1 MTDHSAPAESSE
13 SGVTKSVAVLP
24 FQALVLAQSDPALEL
39 GMADT
44 LIGKLSGSQVVVPS
58 LNSVRKY
65 AGVALNAQ
73 AAGRELGVDAVLEG
87 NVQRAGDRIRVNAR
101 LINVVDGTARWNG
114 TFNERFTDVFALQD
128 TISQE
133 VADALALRLN
143 GPAQQR
149 LSRRETD
156 NVEAYQLYLL
166 GRYHF
171 NKLTPPEIQ
180 TSIDL
185 FRQAMALD
193 EHYALAY
200 QGLAEAY
207 RAMTITGDQRPAD
220 FLPQAKTAAVRA
232 LELDNTLAE
241 PHATLAFVHFWYD
254 WHWDGAERE
263 VKRAIELNANSG
275 FAHFAYAHLLALE
288 GRNEEALAEG
298 AKAVKID
305 PVSLMFNALYGSFLF
320 YAGQDESAKAQ
331 LRRTLELDQ
340 TFWIA
345 HHFLGKILVRQGKY
359 AQATVELEK
368 AEQAS
373 HGNSLTVST
382 RGFTDALSGAT
393 EPARMRLQA
402 LEQRSLQHY
411 LPPQT
416 LALVHLGLGERDQ
429 TFAALEQSFA
439 EHDIHLSYLKVDP
452 QWDSLRNDPR
462 FVALLRR
469 IGLR

>member
-1 MTDHSAPAESSE
+1 MP
-13 SGVTKSVAVLP
+13 
-24 FQALVLAQSDPALEL
+24 QQSDPVLEL

-65 AGVALNAQ
+65 AGSTLNAQ
-73 AAGRELGVDAVLEG
+73 AVGRELGVDTVLEG
-87 NVQRAGDRIRVNAR
+87 NMQKAGDRIRVSAR
-101 LINVVDGTARWNG
+101 LINVADGTARSIG
-114 TFNERFTDVFALQD
+114 TFNQRFTDVFAVQD

-133 VADALALRLN
+133 VADALSLRLS

-149 LSRRETD
+149 LNRRETD
-156 NVEAYQLYLL
+156 SVEAYQLYLL

-180 TSIDL
+180 ESIGL

-220 FLPQAKTAAVRA
+220 FLPQAKAAATRA
-232 LELDNTLAE
+232 LELDDTLAE

-254 WHWDGAERE
+254 WDWTGAELE
-263 VKRAIELNANSG
+263 AKRAIELNVNSG
-275 FAHFAYAHLLALE
+275 FAHFTYAHLLALE

-298 AKAVKID
+298 AEAVKID
-305 PVSLMFNALYGSFLF
+305 PISLMFNALYGSFLF
-320 YAGQDESAKAQ
+320 YDGQDEVAKKQ
-331 LRRTLELDQ
+331 LRKTLELDQ

-359 AQATVELEK
+359 AEAIVELEK
-368 AEQAS
+368 AAQAS
-373 HGNSLTVST
+373 HGNSLTIST
-382 RGFTDALSGAT
+382 LGYADALSGAIDQ
-393 EPARMRLQA
+393 AQMRLQM
-402 LEQRSLQHY
+402 LEQSSSQRY

-429 TFAALEQSFA
+429 IFAALERSYA
-439 EHDIHLSYLKVDP
+439 EHDIHLSYLKADP
-452 QWDSLRNDPR
+452 QWNSLKDDPR

-469 IGLR
+469 IGLRQQVAR